1 MLRSWIVLALA
12 LAPAAFV
19 PGCTATTPALE
30 LERPLV
36 LTPVDDPRGA
46 LQRVVAAVRADPQ
59 AGLDVGELTL
69 AGDGQAPAAHETFVT
84 GPEKHVLEDY
94 IRTHPELAPP
104 AGYAFGYE
112 RLRDDTRTY
121 WRMHCVEA
129 GGLAVRK
136 LSSALLSQDAEGR
149 PRIRVHLADEDAG
162 RLAGLT
168 AAHVGRRL
176 AVVQDDEVLM
186 APVVREPLTGGELEI
201 TLGAVTTSAE
211 ARVMLD
217 HLLGR

>member
-1 MLRSWIVLALA
+1 MLRSLIVLAFA

-19 PGCTATTPALE
+19 PGCTATTPELE
-30 LERPLV
+30 LKRPLV

-59 AGLDVGELTL
+59 AGLDVGEVPLV
-69 AGDGQAPAAHETFVT
+69 GDGQGPAVHETFVT

-104 AGYAFGYE
+104 AGHAFGYE
-112 RLRDDTRTY
+112 RLRDDGRTY

-129 GGLAVRK
+129 GGLALRK
-136 LSSALLSQDAEGR
+136 LGSALLSQDAEGR
-149 PRIRVHLADEDAG
+149 QRIRVRLLSEDVG
-162 RLAGLT
+162 RLASLT
-168 AAHVGRRL
+168 AAQVGRRL

-186 APVVREPLTGGELEI
+186 APVMREPLTGGELEI